1 MAEDEWSLFKNS
13 WFTFHTSLPLPC
25 SWTIAD
31 DLQACWEKKSLRQIL
46 NIINI
51 LKNKRG
57 NAMKIYDLSIPS
69 GSSHLSNSLT
79 LVSITQLLWKE
90 LILAGSFASVGN
102 TGLWPNAS
110 PLVQAI
116 WALEQIPIITLWE
129 QKKKKIC
136 IRLAYWNGI
145 SVKVNGCRQWLW

>member
-1 MAEDEWSLFKNS
+1 
-13 WFTFHTSLPLPC
+13 
-25 SWTIAD
+25 
-31 DLQACWEKKSLRQIL
+31 
-46 NIINI
+46 
-51 LKNKRG
+51 
-57 NAMKIYDLSIPS
+57 MKIYDLNIPS

-116 WALEQIPIITLWE
+116 
-129 QKKKKIC
+129 
-136 IRLAYWNGI
+136 
-145 SVKVNGCRQWLW
+145 